1 MIDCDLIHIFLR
13 KTIGVF
19 DTCICLIHVELDV
32 TDVDFRERVSRDGY
46 SSTTGIQLSGFW
58 IFWYVNYKTLDILM
72 ICDVGHRQQWLKLCQ
87 DLKMHN
93 YFHFAMWCVQDWISV
108 NLGTRSRFEVR
119 EIGFRWI
126 LVRDKGPYTV
136 HSGKEWGFELNSKKE
151 WGFEIDIASNVKRLV
166 DYEEL

>member
-1 MIDCDLIHIFLR
+1 MLIFEREYHEMATALR
-13 KTIGVF
+13 REFNCLVSEYF
-19 DTCICLIHVELDV
+19 DM
-32 TDVDFRERVSRDGY
+32 
-46 SSTTGIQLSGFW
+46 W
-58 IFWYVNYKTLDILM
+58 TLDILM
-72 ICDVGHRQQWLKLCQ
+72 ICDVGHRQSLKLCQ
-87 DLKMHN
+87 DLKMHK
-93 YFHFAMWCVQDWISV
+93 YFAKWCVQDWISV

-166 DYEEL
+166 NYEEL

>member
-1 MIDCDLIHIFLR
+1 MWFDSYLFEEDDWSVWYVYMFVTRWIRCNRCWFSRESITRWLQLYDGNSTVWFLNILI
-13 KTIGVF
+13 
-19 DTCICLIHVELDV
+19 C
-32 TDVDFRERVSRDGY
+32 ER
-46 SSTTGIQLSGFW
+46 W
-58 IFWYVNYKTLDILM
+58 IFDILM
-72 ICDVGHRQQWLKLCQ
+72 ICCDVGHRQSLKLCQ
-87 DLKMHN
+87 DLKMHK
-93 YFHFAMWCVQDWISV
+93 YFAKWCVQDWISV

-166 DYEEL
+166 NYEEL